1 MDDSGVTVVVAD
13 AFRLRAIRSAPPFT
27 GRVLYFSDAS
37 LGSAF
42 ESIRSHQ
49 PLVIALESH
58 FAYTSQGRAFLDR
71 LRSLPLAASAV
82 QILSRADTQW
92 STRLSIPVHPAA
104 TVTPIA
110 PVALVT
116 GVDSA
121 PALAAALADGINTRR
136 VPRFPLLDPLAM
148 RVDGLKTS
156 LVDMSI
162 MGAQVLSAPVLR
174 PNQRLTITLPDVGN
188 SFLSVSAFVAWST
201 FETPRNA
208 PQPRPYYRAG
218 MEFTDAAVQTLE
230 AFCKRHCS
238 DEPSLRR

>member
-1 MDDSGVTVVVAD
+1 MDVSGITVVVAD
-13 AFRLRAIRSAPPFT
+13 AFRLRAIRNAPPFA
-27 GRVLYFSDAS
+27 GPVSYFADSN

-42 ESIRSHQ
+42 ESIRAHQ
-49 PLVIALESH
+49 PQIVALESH
-58 FAYTSQGRAFLDR
+58 FVHTPQGRAFLDR
-71 LRSLPLAASAV
+71 LRSLGLPASTV

-92 STRLSIPVHPAA
+92 STRLFVPADPAA
-104 TVTPIA
+104 AVTSVVS
-110 PVALVT
+110 VALVT
-116 GVDSA
+116 AAAAA
-121 PALAAALADGINTRR
+121 PTLAGALADGINTRR

-188 SFLSVSAFVAWST
+188 SFVSVSAHVAWST

-208 PQPRPYYRAG
+208 PQPRPYYRVG
-218 MEFTDAAVQTLE
+218 MEFTDAAVQVLE